1 MSGLWNPYAFSPTG
15 EAVPVGVPPALRIMN
30 GQATSAQLMTAQTM
44 FANFCM
50 HSRLSTVPNATE
62 QGRFTDG
69 STYRIV
75 TIGGA
80 TIMEL
85 YPATTG
91 TQTKNVFSGIL
102 MEFGTGKE
110 PAVLV
115 NEGETDAPG
124 FQWRLEKVPK
134 NNPAPNGG
142 VAEPVGYNSWA
153 WVESARV
160 LRGKAKY
167 TYVGYPGQY
176 GRRVGYSVPEMFLPT
191 GADDEGR
198 LLAMARIGD
207 SIHTARTMEKANE
220 TGWYGLDDLP
230 VTLPLR
236 YFSDEGPIFTAE
248 EDEFISNITAS
259 RSGRKISFAVSR
271 YDYFS
276 VADLPP
282 DRMLTVSRAVPFF
295 ARAGV
300 NGAGEVFI
308 DNAARGVG
316 TEGSVYM
323 LRGYELDMYT
333 STLGQAGF
341 SPASV
346 EWTMPADTIDPPQ
359 ETIGWAD
366 NINNRVFFYFPER
379 TSVRIT
385 GLTKPKFDVDGNGGG
400 PFGYRATRSED
411 TRSLIGL
418 NYVSHEMLARVVVVR
433 NFNYEQEQRGG
444 HSAQWDAAT
453 GRTTGTVE
461 SSSTTSTA
469 TAVSEYADLAGTRL
483 YLRRDTYRAT
493 STRASLE
500 VRRLVE
506 YPGGWGVSLET
517 TVDSSME
524 YTADRECRHLYVY
537 DPALDLVCYSEITFG
552 TSWSGSASSYF
563 RGRVSGN
570 HPPEASSS
578 SLSAGPEFLT
588 GIPFYFV
595 IECRG
600 AVIRIPVPGAYI
612 DALSD
617 IYKKLFY
624 ASFFPN
630 SGVAP
635 TTPPNVAVRTPT
647 GFAHHPVDA
656 TSVFSPDEPDYIE
669 NGVICFS
676 GMCPEIDA
684 PGNIRVLYRKT
695 PETGGGFLD
704 ISSEKGEFSHR
715 FLIDFSGARRA
726 ESVVPDLPPTP
737 WGNNARIF

>member
-1 MSGLWNPYAFSPTG
+1 MSNIWNPYAFGVTG
-15 EAVPVGVPPALRIMN
+15 QPVAPQVNTLRVYGAEPSKEQLAMAQQAFAKFCMTDRLSFAPNQTQQGFLPDGSKYRIVVVNGTRIMELSPVGV
-30 GQATSAQLMTAQTM
+30 G
-44 FANFCM
+44 
-50 HSRLSTVPNATE
+50 
-62 QGRFTDG
+62 
-69 STYRIV
+69 
-75 TIGGA
+75 
-80 TIMEL
+80 EL
-85 YPATTG
+85 V
-91 TQTKNVFSGIL
+91 KNVFSGIL
-102 MEFGTGKE
+102 MKFGPGKE
-110 PAVLV
+110 PVVLI
-115 NEGETDAPG
+115 NEGKTDAPG
-124 FQWRLEKVPK
+124 PQWRIDKVPA
-134 NNPAPNGG
+134 NIQIPVGG

-153 WVESARV
+153 WVEVARV

-167 TYVGYPGQY
+167 VCTDTLRQY
-176 GRRVGYSVPEMFLPT
+176 ARRVGYVVPAMFSPT
-191 GADDEGR
+191 GVDDKGR
-198 LLAMARIGD
+198 ILALARIGD
-207 SIHTARTMEKANE
+207 SIHTARTAEKATD

-236 YFSDEGPIFTAE
+236 YFSDEGPIFTA
-248 EDEFISNITAS
+248 DEGELIGNITAS
-259 RSGRKISFAVSR
+259 RSSKKISFTVAK
-271 YDYFS
+271 YDYFTP
-276 VADLPP
+276 ADFSP
-282 DRMLTVSRAVPFF
+282 DRTLTVRQAVPFY

-308 DNAARGVG
+308 DNAARG
-316 TEGSVYM
+316 GSVYM
-323 LRGYELDMYT
+323 LRGHELGIYT

-359 ETIGWAD
+359 ETTGWVD
-366 NINNRVFFYFPER
+366 SINNRVVSYFPER

-385 GLTKPKFDVDGNGGG
+385 GLTKPKFDVNGNGGG

-411 TRSLIGL
+411 THTLLGL
-418 NYVSHEMLARVVVVR
+418 NYVGHEMLARVVVVR
-433 NFNYEQEQRGG
+433 NFNHEQEQRGD

-461 SSSTTSTA
+461 SSSTTNTA
-469 TAVSEYADLAGTRL
+469 TAVSEYADLAGTHL

-506 YPGGWGVSLET
+506 YPDGWDISLEA
-517 TVDSSME
+517 TVDSSMG
-524 YTADRECRHLYVY
+524 YTVDREYRHLYVY

-563 RGRVSGN
+563 RGRVSDE

-647 GFAHHPVDA
+647 GFAHHHVDA
-656 TSVFSPDEPDYIE
+656 TSVVSPDEPDYIE
-669 NGVICFS
+669 NGVIYFS
-676 GMCPEIDA
+676 GMCPEIGA

-737 WGNNARIF
+737 WNNVSTF